1 MVGESI
7 ISDPGNPEQLFVGEY
22 IGKYM
27 LSSTTGGDFWKEI
40 GIVDGGYLCT
50 IAKPTK
56 SNTIFAGSDSGVIR
70 KSTNLGVSWKVV
82 ANFTNGLYSG
92 EVTSIVFSK
101 INPDVGYAV
110 MTYVNSK
117 QKPNGGLYKTV
128 DGGEKWNKIGFADTS
143 LWSVAVRTVGNQD
156 EVYVGGY
163 AESIFP
169 ERFIAGQDIVSR
181 SPNSGAS
188 WERIDNSIDW
198 SDTIHHNVW
207 MMKFVEDTPLNEK
220 LYMATEAGFFV
231 MDVPVSVQENEPFP
245 VISDDWNAK
254 LINGT
259 LTVFSPKNIN
269 SNSEYTVRLYSLVGE
284 KIAEQTTT
292 GSKELFVGTFSRGM
306 YLCQITSG
314 QSRKNILLISQ

>member
-101 INPDVGYAV
+101 INPAVGNAV

-128 DGGEKWNKIGFADTS
+128 DGGESWFKIGFKDKATI
-143 LWSVAVRTVGNQD
+143 RTC
-156 EVYVGGY
+156 
-163 AESIFP
+163 S
-169 ERFIAGQDIVSR
+169 
-181 SPNSGAS
+181 
-188 WERIDNSIDW
+188 
-198 SDTIHHNVW
+198 
-207 MMKFVEDTPLNEK
+207 
-220 LYMATEAGFFV
+220 
-231 MDVPVSVQENEPFP
+231 
-245 VISDDWNAK
+245 
-254 LINGT
+254 
-259 LTVFSPKNIN
+259 
-269 SNSEYTVRLYSLVGE
+269 
-284 KIAEQTTT
+284 
-292 GSKELFVGTFSRGM
+292 
-306 YLCQITSG
+306 
-314 QSRKNILLISQ
+314 